1 MQALLHKRALLP
13 VRRVGQPAAQRQEL
27 RARLLEPPV
36 LQQAQR
42 QEPPRA
48 PLVELQVPR
57 VERLQV
63 PQVLLVLRVLLVR
76 PVQQVPR
83 VRPVLPVLLVLLLE
97 RRVLLLERRVLL
109 QVRAQL
115 PVLLERQARP
125 RRAESRRRQA
135 L

>member
-27 RARLLEPPV
+27 RARLLEPPVRLQV

-97 RRVLLLERRVLL
+97 RRVLL